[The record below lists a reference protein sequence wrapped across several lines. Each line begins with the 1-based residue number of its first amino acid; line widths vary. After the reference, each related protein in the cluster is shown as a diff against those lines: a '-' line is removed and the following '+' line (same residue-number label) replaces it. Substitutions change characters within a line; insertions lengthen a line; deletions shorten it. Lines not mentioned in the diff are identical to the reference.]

1 MSKASAIWR
10 VARWLA
16 LHRSSAGFVGDVV
29 LGAVVADDAA
39 FVVHHG
45 FDVDGAAPEAVQVG
59 QRGFGVVGLEFDALV
74 VVAEL
79 GVIAEFMLSLA
90 HFQMMMPMFN
100 TYGS

>member
-1 MSKASAIWR
+1 M
-10 VARWLA
+10 
-16 LHRSSAGFVGDVV
+16 

-39 FVVHHG
+39 FVVDHG

-59 QRGFGVVGLEFDALV
+59 KRGFGVAGLGFDALV